1 MYKKF
6 AASLR
11 ATFDKQIDG
20 TGLAVF
26 RITYALVLL
35 CEIAQMYYFRHL
47 IFDRIPFI
55 ERAEIDFGIPISI
68 WFIAVLFILFGA
80 FTRFFTILNYIM
92 GLILI
97 GSIHSFEYHAF
108 YAYMGIN
115 FLMILL
121 PVSQCLSLDRLFSK
135 LKYSS
140 TTFQHNPSKTVSQLY
155 YFIPPFLGIGL
166 VYFDSVFFK
175 LASPMWRDGLGSW
188 LPSSLPMVTHVNTSA
203 LLNCEYLIKLVGWIT
218 IVFEA
223 LFLFLFFKKRWRILT
238 FILGMIL
245 HLGILLQFPIPWFAI
260 TVCSVY
266 LLLVPVSFWQKW
278 FQTKKEKATLT
289 LFYNAKSPL
298 SCSTKIIISH
308 LDWLNK
314 IEFKTVQLD
323 SKGNDRLKEI
333 ADDLLLQNTYSVD
346 TVGNV
351 YSGIDTCIQVL
362 KRIFYLYPLSIVLR
376 IPGIYHVS
384 KKFYNSVL
392 STRNS
397 ESGTEENSGYTTP
410 ELVDNSKM
418 KIFKNLTLLD
428 LKYKLLV
435 YLLLLLTTLQIGLL
449 NKTWLVSD
457 MKEVLGYKN
466 SKIDNA
472 ISNVIDHYSKA
483 TKTYFGIT
491 NHPVFTNEIHFNKY
505 NHIIAICYLDA
516 NNHEKWLPIIDKNG
530 QPDLYIYGQNW
541 VNWTFRVNQ
550 KYINLKVLNNGIQ
563 RYTAFWSKKN
573 CIDLKKAKFIIKVKK
588 IDTPKSWE
596 KDFLNRQIA
605 KPWVDGGYVEWKD
618 NKFTSNIVDIEKL

>member
-11 ATFDKQIDG
+11 TTFDKKIDG

-47 IFDRIPFI
+47 IFDKIPYI
-55 ERAEIDFGIPISI
+55 DRAEIDFGIPISI

-92 GLILI
+92 GLVLI
-97 GSIHSFEYHAF
+97 GSIHTFEYHAF

-121 PVSQCLSLDRLFSK
+121 PVSQCLSIDRLFSK

-140 TTFQHNPSKTVSQLY
+140 ISFQYNPSKTVSQLY

-175 LASPMWRDGLGSW
+175 LASPMWREGLGSW
-188 LPSSLPMVTHVNTSA
+188 LPSSLPMITHVNTSV

-223 LFLFLFFKKRWRILT
+223 LFLFFFFKKKWRILT

-245 HLGILLQFPIPWFAI
+245 HLGILLQFPIPWFAL

-266 LLLVPVSFWQKW
+266 LLLVPVSFWQKL
-278 FQTKKEKATLT
+278 FQTKNSPTLT
-289 LFYNAKSPL
+289 FFYDANCPVDSR
-298 SCSTKIIISH
+298 TKIIISH
-308 LDWLNK
+308 LDWFNK
-314 IEFKTVQLD
+314 VDFKTVQFD
-323 SKGNDRLKEI
+323 SKENDALKEI
-333 ADDLLLQNTYSVD
+333 TLDSLLVGAFSVD
-346 TVGNV
+346 FNGNV
-351 YSGIDTCIQVL
+351 YKGFDTYLQVL
-362 KRIFYLYPLSIVLR
+362 KRIFYLYPLSILLR
-376 IPGIYHVS
+376 IPGIYHIAKS
-384 KKFYNSVL
+384 LFNYTNSVE
-392 STRNS
+392 NAH
-397 ESGTEENSGYTTP
+397 ECKEENSIY
-410 ELVDNSKM
+410 NSDRLPNNNQI

-428 LKYKLLV
+428 LKYKFIINILLF
-435 YLLLLLTTLQIGLL
+435 LTILQIGLL
-449 NKTWLVSD
+449 YKTWLVSD
-457 MKEVLGYKN
+457 MEKGMGFKESRIDTLITKIIDSYSTISKN
-466 SKIDNA
+466 
-472 ISNVIDHYSKA
+472 
-483 TKTYFGIT
+483 YFGLT

-505 NHIIAICYLDA
+505 NHIIAICYLDK
-516 NNHEKWLPIIDKNG
+516 NNNEKWLPIIDKNG
-530 QPDLYIYGQNW
+530 QPDFYIYGQNW

-550 KYINLKVLNNGIQ
+550 KYINPKVLNNGIQ
-563 RYTAFWSKKN
+563 RYTAFWSRKN
-573 CIDLKKAKFIIKVKK
+573 NISLKNAKFLIKVKK
-588 IDTPKSWE
+588 IDSPKNWE
-596 KDFLNRQIA
+596 KDFLNKQIA
-605 KPWVDGGYVEWKD
+605 KPWIDGGYIEWKD
-618 NKFTSNIVDIEKL
+618 NTFVSNIINIEKI